1 MFGMAIAQLTLD
13 GADRLHELLTR
24 TQAPVSSGDAATC
37 LFALKSSPSALVRQ
51 LVDEVVRSDARFVWR
66 SGAEL
71 ALAEWDQV
79 GSLLDVPLEQAEYV
93 VFDLETTGTSP
104 ATSRIVEV
112 GAVRVSELRHVAT
125 FERLVDPRRP
135 VPAQITAITGITSWD
150 VRGPAAVPSWC

>member
-24 TQAPVSSGDAATC
+24 TQAPVSSGDAATR

-79 GSLLDVPLEQAEYV
+79 GSLLDVPLERAEYV

-104 ATSRIVEV
+104 ATSRI
-112 GAVRVSELRHVAT
+112 
-125 FERLVDPRRP
+125 
-135 VPAQITAITGITSWD
+135 
-150 VRGPAAVPSWC
+150 